1 MKNNPLLE
9 KLKSLPPE
17 TTLTAT
23 HIAAVVSALM
33 EEEDYDK
40 APSSKLID
48 EQKLADWLGE
58 SVSTIQKWRV
68 KGDGPKFVK
77 NPKSIRYKVGDVR
90 DWIEKRTV
98 SSTSE
103 ATVKGLLKWEVTM
116 PVMKY
121 GQSIEIPFFQSL
133 EIDDEPDSY
142 RIIRV
147 GDEIE

>member
-17 TTLTAT
+17 TTLTAM
-23 HIAAVVSALM
+23 HIAAVVSSLL
-33 EEEDYDK
+33 EDEDYDK

-48 EQKLADWLGE
+48 EQKLADWLNE

-90 DWIEKRTV
+90 DWIERRTV

-103 ATVKGLLKWEVTM
+103 ATVKGLMKWEITM
-116 PVMKY
+116 PIMQY
-121 GQSIEIPFFQSL
+121 GQNVEIPFFQSL

-142 RIIRV
+142 RIIKI
-147 GDEIE
+147 GDEK